1 MFRQWLS
8 AFLQYTIDS
17 LWVLGLMLRLI
28 DFYRFPP
35 EVLPTTSIQKI
46 GSSTMTHTRFLNQR
60 RCFAKV
66 VCFLVAGISSFSLSG
81 FSMLQAQLPQTTV
94 YAVSPSGGQKGQT
107 VEFRVANGK
116 DLEKLDTLLF
126 SHPGI
131 KAVPKMQESNGKK
144 IPVANTFLVTI
155 DKSVPAGVYDVRAH
169 GLYGLSNPRS
179 FVVGDL
185 PEKAEVEPNNQSDQA
200 TPVAMDSVVNAS
212 LQAATDVDYFSF
224 PGKKGEKVSIDCR
237 AARIDSPLVAII
249 EVYGP
254 DKKRLV
260 TERDTF
266 RNDPYVNVTLPADG
280 TYQVKVRDLTYT
292 GGVQHIYRLGIHKKP
307 HIEFVM
313 PPSGVPG
320 TTGSYTLYGY
330 NLPGGKTSDLSVDE
344 TPLQEV
350 QVQIA
355 IPAKPA
361 TLQMGEQGFPHEVS
375 ADGFSYVWETPVG
388 SSNPVTIYFAEGKI
402 VRDEQNVEETLT
414 LPGEFVG
421 QFEAKNDVDTFR
433 FAGKAK
439 QKYSI
444 QVFGQRNGIVV
455 DPVIVVDQVIKD
467 KAGKETF
474 KRLGNVGATSV
485 FPDLGGKL
493 FDTRTDD
500 PYYLFTAPADGV
512 FRVTLRDLQF
522 ETRGNSRM
530 VYRAVIRQ
538 PKPDFRLAALP
549 LYPQAV
555 NTGGAPAAISLRKGD
570 CFKISVMALR
580 QDGFNETIDLSVKG
594 LPAGVSCKA
603 ASIGA
608 GTNNAVMI
616 IQADETAKKWSG
628 QIEIVGQSTGADAKK
643 LERVA
648 RAATVLRPVA
658 VNIRANSRISRSL
671 GLSVIDEV
679 APYQVVADVAEVKVN
694 QGRQVLVPVKVL
706 KRTGFDN
713 AVALAWNGIPK
724 NSNITIQNKTI
735 AKGKK
740 DELFQLFVKNN
751 AKPGVYTAYLQSTV
765 DVSYRRNPGQVDEAK
780 KVQAE
785 ATKKVTDAKAALAA
799 ATKKRDALA
808 KDTKKTAEQKKTEQA
823 KAVKEVT
830 AATAAVKSAEAAK
843 KAADAKV
850 AAATKASAAKTV
862 KVYAPSTPLV
872 IRVNPAPVTMTLA
885 VPGGGALKKGAAIDV
900 KATIKRVNGFKG
912 PVELTLPLPP
922 GVKGVTAAT
931 VQIPADKTV
940 GTIQIKAS
948 AEATEGD
955 LANLVVQAKADFQG
969 KALVDAAIKLKVT
982 K

>member
-1 MFRQWLS
+1 M
-8 AFLQYTIDS
+8 A
-17 LWVLGLMLRLI
+17 
-28 DFYRFPP
+28 
-35 EVLPTTSIQKI
+35 
-46 GSSTMTHTRFLNQR
+46 HTRFFDQR
-60 RCFAKV
+60 RSFAKV
-66 VCFLVAGISSFSLSG
+66 VCSFIAGVSSCFLMDFSIV
-81 FSMLQAQLPQTTV
+81 QAQLPQTTV

-107 VEFRVANGK
+107 VEFRVTNGK
-116 DLEKLDTLLF
+116 DLEKLDALLF

-131 KAVPKMQESNGKK
+131 KAVPKMLDRNGKK

-155 DKSVPAGVYDVRAH
+155 DKTVPVGVYDVRAH

-185 PEKAEVEPNNQSDQA
+185 PEKAEVEPNNLPTQA

-212 LQAATDVDYFSF
+212 LQAATDVDYYSF
-224 PGKKGEKVSIDCR
+224 PGKKGENVSIDCR
-237 AARIDSPLVAII
+237 AARIDSPFVAML
-249 EVYGP
+249 ELYGP
-254 DKKRLV
+254 DNKRL
-260 TERDTF
+260 TSERDTY
-266 RNDPYVNVTLPADG
+266 RNDPYINFKLPVDG

-292 GGVQHIYRLGIHKKP
+292 GGAQHIYRLSIHKKP
-307 HIEFVM
+307 HIEFMM
-313 PPSGVPG
+313 PPSGTPG
-320 TTGSYTLYGY
+320 TTSTYTLYGY
-330 NLPGGKTSDLSVDE
+330 NLPGGKTSDLSIGDE
-344 TPLQEV
+344 PLQEV
-350 QVQIA
+350 QVKIA
-355 IPAKPA
+355 LPAKPA
-361 TLQMGEQGFPHEVS
+361 TFQMGEQGFPHEVS

-388 SSNPVTIYFAEGKI
+388 SSNPVTIFFAEGKI

-421 QFEAKNDVDTFR
+421 QFEAKNDIDTFR

-444 QVFGQRNGIVV
+444 QVYGQRNGIVM

-474 KRLGNVGATSV
+474 KRLANVGATSV

-500 PYYLFTAPADGV
+500 PYYLFTAPADGI

-555 NTGGAPAAISLRKGD
+555 NTGGAPAAITLRKGD

-594 LPAGVSCKA
+594 LPPGVSCKA
-603 ASIGA
+603 ASIGV
-608 GTNNAVMI
+608 GSNNAEMI

-628 QIEIVGQSTGADAKK
+628 QIEIIGQATGADSKK

-648 RAATVLRPVA
+648 RAGTVLRPVA
-658 VNIRANSRISRSL
+658 VNIRAESRIARSL

-694 QGRQVLVPVKVL
+694 QGRQILVPVKVI

-713 AVALAWNGIPK
+713 AVALAWTGIPK
-724 NSNITIQNKTI
+724 NSNITSTNKTI
-735 AKGKK
+735 AKGKQ
-740 DELFQLFVKNN
+740 DEVFQLFVKNN
-751 AKPGVYTAYLQSTV
+751 AKPGVYTTYLQSTV
-765 DVSYRRNPGQVDEAK
+765 DVSYSRNPGQVDEAK
-780 KVQAE
+780 KNQSEVVAKL
-785 ATKKVTDAKAALAA
+785 AAAKATLAV

-808 KDTKKTAEQKKTEQA
+808 KDTKKTAVQKKAEQA
-823 KAVKEVT
+823 QAVKEVA
-830 AATAAVKSAEAAK
+830 AATALVKSSEAAK

-850 AAATKASAAKTV
+850 AAATKAAKAKTV

-872 IRVNPAPVTMTLA
+872 IRVKPAPVTMTLA

-912 PVELTLPLPP
+912 PVELKLPLPP
-922 GVKGVTAAT
+922 GIKGVTAAA

-940 GTIQIKAS
+940 GTIQIKA
-948 AEATEGD
+948 AADATEGD

-969 KALVDAAIKLKVT
+969 EALVDAAIKLKVT